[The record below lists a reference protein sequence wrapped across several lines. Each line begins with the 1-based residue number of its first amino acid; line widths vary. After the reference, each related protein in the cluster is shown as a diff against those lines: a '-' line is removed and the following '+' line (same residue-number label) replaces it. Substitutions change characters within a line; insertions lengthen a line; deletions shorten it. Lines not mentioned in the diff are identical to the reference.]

1 MRHIQTA
8 VGMFNA
14 GEVLREYSRYQDI
27 ATEEEKGRRTSTT
40 IPMVV
45 VYILG
50 IEVGIKALI
59 EKQGQN
65 PPRIHDLI
73 ELYGKLPDTI
83 QKRVEDKVAAN
94 GVKLLRV
101 KALLTKHRN
110 SLEEWRYIGD
120 FDKDLVIDLGA
131 IAATLNAIIIVH
143 TEEDGAEA
151 GQRAQESKDRGGIP
165 PHLEEAANDYNR
177 DVFETDVTRSG
188 KPPDSP

>member
-14 GEVLREYSRYQDI
+14 GEVLGEYFRYQGI
-27 ATEEEKGRRTSTT
+27 ATGDEKTRRRSTF
-40 IPMVV
+40 IPIVV

-59 EKQGQN
+59 EKQGQK
-65 PPRIHDLI
+65 PPRIHDLK
-73 ELYGKLPDTI
+73 ELYRNLPATI
-83 QKRVEDKVAAN
+83 QKRVEDKVAAK
-94 GVKLLRV
+94 GVKLPRV

-120 FDKDLVIDLGA
+120 FGKTLAINLGA
-131 IAATLNAIIIVH
+131 VAATLKAIIDVH

-151 GQRAQESKDRGGIP
+151 GQRAQVSRDRGGIP
-165 PHLEEAANDYNR
+165 PEIQEAADDYRRN
-177 DVFETDVTRSG
+177 VFETDVTGAG
-188 KPPDSP
+188 KPLGSP

>member
-1 MRHIQTA
+1 M
-8 VGMFNA
+8 
-14 GEVLREYSRYQDI
+14 
-27 ATEEEKGRRTSTT
+27 
-40 IPMVV
+40 
-45 VYILG
+45 
-50 IEVGIKALI
+50 
-59 EKQGQN
+59 
-65 PPRIHDLI
+65 
-73 ELYGKLPDTI
+73 
-83 QKRVEDKVAAN
+83 
-94 GVKLLRV
+94 

-165 PHLEEAANDYNR
+165 PHLEEAANDYR
-177 DVFETDVTRSG
+177 KDVFETDVTGAG

>member
-8 VGMFNA
+8 VGMSNA
-14 GEVLREYSRYQDI
+14 GEVLSEYSRYQDI
-27 ATEEEKGRRTSTT
+27 QTQDEKGRRTSTV

-59 EKQGQN
+59 EKQGQK
-65 PPRIHDLI
+65 PPRIHDLKK
-73 ELYGKLPDTI
+73 LYGTLPATI

-94 GVKLLRV
+94 AAKLPRV

-120 FDKDLVIDLGA
+120 FGKNLAINPGA
-131 IAATLNAIIIVH
+131 IAATLKAIIDVH
-143 TEEDGAEA
+143 TEEYGAEA
-151 GQRAQESKDRGGIP
+151 GQRVQESRDLGGIP
-165 PHLEEAANDYNR
+165 PWIQEAANDYDR
-177 DVFETDVTRSG
+177 DVFETGDTLEG